1 MSDKQIYYKTKRE
14 YHMEYYQLNREYFLN
29 YSREYY
35 KKNREAI
42 LKNGFEYNKKYRDD
56 NREKINKKAREY
68 YWIKQGKPIPEKRKK
83 HLLVPK
89 KIKGPVEEIK
99 PLTKLQQKTA
109 AIEEALAELQNKK
122 NAFIAK
128 LAEEKITM

>member
-1 MSDKQIYYKTKRE
+1 MSDKQIYYKSKRE
-14 YHMEYYQLNREYFLN
+14 YYME
-29 YSREYY
+29 
-35 KKNREAI
+35 NREAI

-128 LAEEKITM
+128 LAEEKITI